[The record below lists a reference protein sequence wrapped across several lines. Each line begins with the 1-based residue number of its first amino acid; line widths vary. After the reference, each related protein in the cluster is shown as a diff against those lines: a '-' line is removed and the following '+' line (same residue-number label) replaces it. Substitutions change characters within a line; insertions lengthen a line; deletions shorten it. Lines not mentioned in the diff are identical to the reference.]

1 MEERTA
7 KERTREYKILAR
19 IGGCL
24 ARMRDKREDEERMIL
39 GYAARKNSITD
50 QSPFEDLP
58 PGK

>member
-7 KERTREYKILAR
+7 KERTREYNTLRASATS
-19 IGGCL
+19 L
-24 ARMRDKREDEERMIL
+24 ARMRDKREERMIL
-39 GYAARKNSITD
+39 GHAARKNSIAD